1 MSEDDVV
8 HLVECSATSHEVAGL
23 LIEGGSLYAH
33 DVSTDESSVF
43 SVEDELAEAVR
54 FAESKSLTVGTEE

>member
-23 LIEGGSLYAH
+23 LSEVSCLYAH

-43 SVEDELAEAVR
+43 SVEDELAETVR
-54 FAESKSLTVGTEE
+54 FAKGESLTVGTEE